1 MNFQDILFSALGTL
15 ITGLLTWGA
24 TVLIQWLNT
33 KIKNR
38 ELAAFAEMI
47 TIVTSNAVK
56 ATYQTYVESLKGT
69 DAWTEEA
76 QEKALKDALST
87 ILSELSEGAIK
98 YIQDNHGDVQTYL
111 TTLIHSILYDLKNG
125 KISNNVTINK

>member
-1 MNFQDILFSALGTL
+1 MNFQEILFSALGTL
-15 ITGLLTWGA
+15 ITGLLTWGT

-33 KIKNR
+33 KIKNK
-38 ELAAFAEMI
+38 ELAALAEMVAV
-47 TIVTSNAVK
+47 VTKDAVK

-76 QEKALKDALST
+76 QEKALQDALGT

-125 KISNNVTINK
+125 KIANNVTINK